1 MNNKDYYQVLG
12 IAKGASDEDVKKA
25 YRKLAHQYH
34 PDKNGG
40 DDKKFKEI
48 NEAYQV
54 LSNKEKRAQ
63 YDRFGRAF
71 DGNFSAGGGGNP
83 FGEGFDF
90 RTFSDGFEFGFDNVS
105 DIFDAFFEGIGVKK
119 RRTYQRGSD
128 VELNQQITLE
138 EAFAGT
144 AKTIKFKTFV
154 GCSKCGGVGYFP
166 DEGLKDCAACNGRGE
181 IKESRSTIFGSFQQ
195 IRPCGKCN
203 GVGQIPNKTCGICSY
218 SGRVSSEKEV
228 AIDIVP
234 GVQEG
239 QLIKLPGAGEKGE
252 RGAEAGDLYVRI
264 SIKPN
269 QIFKRHGDDL
279 VIKKEADIVDILLD
293 KKIELTSIGGGNLK
307 VEIPKGFNLKE
318 KIVIAGEGM
327 PRLGGYGRGDLLV
340 ELEIKTPKKLNIKAK
355 KLLEDL
361 QKEL

>member
-1 MNNKDYYQVLG
+1 MNNKDYYKVLG
-12 IAKGASDEDVKKA
+12 VSKESSGEDIKKA

-54 LSNKEKRAQ
+54 LANKEKRAQ
-63 YDRFGRAF
+63 YDRFGRVF
-71 DGNFSAGGGGNP
+71 DGDGGPSSGW
-83 FGEGFDF
+83 DF
-90 RTFSDGFEFGFDNVS
+90 RNFSDGFEFGFDNVS

-119 RRTYQRGSD
+119 RRAYQRGSD
-128 VELNQQITLE
+128 VELHHQITLE
-138 EAFAGT
+138 EAFNGT
-144 AKTIKFKTFV
+144 TKTIKFKTFI
-154 GCSKCGGVGYFP
+154 GCSKCGGTGYFSE
-166 DEGLKDCAACNGRGE
+166 EGLKECSACNGRGE

-203 GVGQIPNKTCGICSY
+203 GVGQIPNKTCGVCSY
-218 SGRVSSEKEV
+218 SGRVSAEKEV
-228 AIDIVP
+228 SIDIVS
-234 GVQEG
+234 GVQDG

-252 RGAEAGDLYVRI
+252 RGAESGDLYVRI

-269 QIFKRHGDDL
+269 QIFRRLGDDL
-279 VIKKEADIVDILLD
+279 VIKKEVNIIDILLD
-293 KKIELTSIGGGNLK
+293 KKITLTTIGGNNLN
-307 VEIPKGFNLKE
+307 VEIPKEFNLKE
-318 KIVIAGEGM
+318 KIVINGEGM
-327 PRLGGYGRGDLLV
+327 PRLGGYGRGNLFV
-340 ELEIKTPKKLNIKAK
+340 ELEIKTPKKLSTKAK